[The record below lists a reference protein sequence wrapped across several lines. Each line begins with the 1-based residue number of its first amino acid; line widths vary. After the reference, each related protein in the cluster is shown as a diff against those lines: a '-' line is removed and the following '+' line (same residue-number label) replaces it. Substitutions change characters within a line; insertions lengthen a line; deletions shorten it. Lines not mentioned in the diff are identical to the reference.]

1 MALTNIVSLKNE
13 TITIDFEKL
22 FKRKVS
28 HFNDFKI
35 IKRSYHKS
43 LPLMFPV
50 IKEFI
55 EDKECVDYAYS
66 ILYFKYYINDK
77 AEGELITIPETLNF
91 LKEKIFSDE
100 KLIKLINDE
109 VDANYMLQLDAS
121 ISEKN
126 ENLQI
131 TDSLNKKYLKAAML
145 MRLLLPVVSTISDQI
160 TQAEVLDKFIFEM
173 FTECILFMN
182 DYDDLILEKIYNI
195 VSSRIMQTRYS
206 DKDIWEFLK
215 KQNKDIIIIIR
226 MFNNYILVNN
236 FLKVMNNKSIIS
248 YIDVVLKNKIVYLF
262 RLDYKVSHKTLDYY
276 SAASNSDNSLTEID
290 KLEAT
295 LLRKDKGLAFINEQ
309 SIYLKVQKLA
319 KKYDDDEAFADFK
332 EDVGINKFTKV
343 FLDIYYKQ
351 EFDINYVNK
360 DYVHYLLYEMLD
372 FLRRKGF
379 VLIPKIVIAKE
390 SSIRTHNKRIIK
402 EKLSDSVKY
411 KLLLDK
417 YSDVENLV
425 NKDKNFVNDILVG
438 LKQKRFIDRNTE
450 DELELDIDCLKEEV
464 LDFLYM

>member
-22 FKRKVS
+22 FKRKVA
-28 HFNDFKI
+28 HYNDFKI
-35 IKRSYHKS
+35 VKRSYHKK

-55 EDKECVDYAYS
+55 EEKECTDYAYN
-66 ILYFKYYINDK
+66 ILYFKYLINSK
-77 AEGELITIPETLNF
+77 PEGEIITIQESLDF
-91 LKEKIFSDE
+91 LKEKIFTDE
-100 KLIKLINDE
+100 KLIQCIHEE
-109 VDANYMLQLDAS
+109 VDNNYNLQLDAS

-131 TDSLNKKYLKAAML
+131 TDNLNKKYLKAAML
-145 MRLLLPVVSTISDQI
+145 MRLLLPVVSAISDKV
-160 TQAEVLDKFIFEM
+160 TVLETLDKYIFEI

-182 DYDDLILEKIYNI
+182 DYDDIILEKIYNI

-226 MFNNYILVNN
+226 MFNQYILVNN
-236 FLKVMNNKSIIS
+236 FLKIMNNKSIIS

-276 SAASNSDNSLTEID
+276 SATNNSDNSLTEID

-309 SIYLKVQKLA
+309 SINLKVQKLA
-319 KKYDDDEAFADFK
+319 KKYSSDESFEEFK
-332 EDVGINKFTKV
+332 EQVGINKFTKV
-343 FLDIYYKQ
+343 FLDMFYKK
-351 EFDINYVNK
+351 EFDIIYSNK
-360 DYVHYLLYEMLD
+360 ENVYYLLYEMLD
-372 FLRRKGF
+372 VLRRKGF
-379 VLIPKIVIAKE
+379 ELIPKIVVAEE

-411 KLLLDK
+411 KLLLSK

-438 LKQKRFIDRNTE
+438 LKQKRFIDLSTGE
-450 DELELDIDCLKEEV
+450 ELELDIDCLKEEV